1 MKPAYNAPPFPR
13 LAFIIATS
21 DRFGG
26 RMLAE
31 EVHQTLADAA
41 RALPEV
47 VDPTPVPQRITG
59 YRPAPAF
66 SVKVIGEDRPM
77 RDMTFEACRL
87 LVADAIRN
95 APVTTP
101 VDAWIEEHLPEWLS
115 EYLGDYLPGLLDYVS
130 RDIAAETVPLGAL
143 EVV

>member
-1 MKPAYNAPPFPR
+1 MKTAYNAPPFPR
-13 LAFIIATS
+13 LAFVIATR
-21 DRFGG
+21 DRSGEWT
-26 RMLAE
+26 LADG
-31 EVHQTLADAA
+31 VHRTLADAA
-41 RALPEV
+41 RALPEA

-66 SVKVIGEDRPM
+66 AVKVIGEDRPM

-95 APVTTP
+95 ATVTTP
-101 VDAWIEEHLPEWLS
+101 VDAWIEEHLPQWLAD
-115 EYLGDYLPGLLDYVS
+115 YLDGYLPGLLDFVS
-130 RDIAAETVPLGAL
+130 RDIAAEAVPLGAL